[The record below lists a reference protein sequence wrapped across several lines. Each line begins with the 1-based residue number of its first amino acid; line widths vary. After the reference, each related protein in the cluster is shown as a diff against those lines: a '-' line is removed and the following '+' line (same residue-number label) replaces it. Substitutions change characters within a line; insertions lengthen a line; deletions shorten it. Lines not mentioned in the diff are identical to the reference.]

1 MRDSIPHHVKGT
13 IMNWRIPLS
22 DIDFDSQEEQA
33 VLDVIQSRW
42 LTMGAVTEQFE
53 QEFATTLRAKHA
65 IAVTNATAALHLA
78 CIATGFGAGD
88 EVILPSLTFVA
99 TANAVRYTGATPVFA
114 DIEGEH
120 SLNISPR
127 AIEACITRRTRAIL
141 VVHYGG
147 YACDMP
153 AILALAQRHGL
164 AVIEDAAHA
173 VGSQLKGC
181 MLGAWGSM
189 GCFSFFSNKNMTTG
203 EGGML
208 VTDDDYLAD
217 KLRILRSHGM
227 TSLTWDRHKGHA
239 WSYDVVDLGYNYRI
253 DEIRSALGRVQL
265 NKLEYNNEIR
275 RQRTRLYHEMLNELC
290 PSVGV
295 PFQEHPGT
303 SACHLLPVL
312 LPQGTLRE
320 AVMERMKSRGVQT
333 SIHYPP
339 IHQFSAYRE
348 LPSPAAQDL
357 KVTENVAAR
366 QVTLPLYPAMTESDV
381 TYVVEA
387 LRDALVEAKAA

>member
-1 MRDSIPHHVKGT
+1 
-13 IMNWRIPLS
+13 MNWRIPLS
-22 DIDFDSQEEQA
+22 DIDFNHEEEQA
-33 VLDVIQSRW
+33 VLDVIRSRW
-42 LTMGAVTEQFE
+42 LTMGAVTQQFE
-53 QEFATTLRAKHA
+53 QEFAGYVRVKHA

-78 CIATGFGAGD
+78 CVAAGLGAGD

-120 SLNISPR
+120 SLNISVR
-127 AIEACITRRTRAIL
+127 AIEGCLTPRTRAIL

-153 AILALAQRHGL
+153 AILSLAQRHEL
-164 AVIEDAAHA
+164 VVIEDAAHA
-173 VGSQLKGC
+173 VGSELGGC
-181 MLGAWGSM
+181 MLGAWGTM

-208 VTDDDYLAD
+208 VTDDDRLAE
-217 KLRILRSHGM
+217 KLRVLRSHGM

-253 DEIRSALGRVQL
+253 DEVRSALGRAQL
-265 NKLEYNNEIR
+265 GKLEPNNQIR
-275 RQRTRLYHEMLNELC
+275 RQRTALYHELLNELC
-290 PSVGV
+290 PSIGV
-295 PFQEHPGT
+295 PFQAHPGT

-312 LPQGTLRE
+312 LPQGTRRE
-320 AVMERMKSRGVQT
+320 AVMEGMKARGVQT

-339 IHQFSAYRE
+339 IHRFSAYQHIASRGE
-348 LPSPAAQDL
+348 YDL
-357 KVTENVAAR
+357 RLTEDLAAR
-366 QVTLPLYPAMTESDV
+366 QLTLPLSPMLSETDV

-387 LRDALVEAKAA
+387 LRDSLESKVS

>member
-1 MRDSIPHHVKGT
+1 MD
-13 IMNWRIPLS
+13 WRIPLS
-22 DIDFDSQEEQA
+22 DIDFGPEEEQA
-33 VLDVIQSRW
+33 VLEVVKSRW
-42 LTMGAVTEQFE
+42 LSMGAVTQQFE
-53 QEFATTLRAKHA
+53 QEFAAFTRARHA
-65 IAVTNATAALHLA
+65 IAVTNATAALHMA
-78 CIATGFGAGD
+78 CVAAGLGPGD

-99 TANAVRYTGATPVFA
+99 TANAVRYTGALPVFA
-114 DIEGEH
+114 DIESEAC
-120 SLNISPR
+120 LNISPQS
-127 AIEACITRRTRAIL
+127 IEACLTSRTRAIL

-153 AILALAQRHGL
+153 AVLAIAHKYGL

-173 VGSQLKGC
+173 IGSQLDGR
-181 MLGAWGSM
+181 MLGAWGQS

-208 VTDDDYLAD
+208 VTDDDELAG

-265 NKLEYNNEIR
+265 KKLARNNQLR
-275 RQRTRLYHEMLNELC
+275 RERTALYHELLQELC
-290 PSVGV
+290 PSVAI
-295 PFQEHPGT
+295 PFQEHPGV

-312 LPQGTLRE
+312 LPEGAGRE
-320 AVMERMKSRGVQT
+320 AFMEQMKSRGIQT

-339 IHQFSAYRE
+339 VHHFTAY
-348 LPSPAAQDL
+348 QDL
-357 KVTENVAAR
+357 TAHAPSDLKCTESLAAR
-366 QVTLPLYPAMTESDV
+366 EVTLPLYPALSEADV
-381 TYVVEA
+381 TLVVEA
-387 LRDALVEAKAA
+387 VRDSLLFTNTTTGSR